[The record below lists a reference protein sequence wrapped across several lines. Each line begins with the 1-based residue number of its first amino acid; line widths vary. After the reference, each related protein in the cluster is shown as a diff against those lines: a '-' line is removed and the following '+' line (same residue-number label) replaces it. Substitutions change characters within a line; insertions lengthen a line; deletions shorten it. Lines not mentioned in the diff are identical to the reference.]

1 MIEEEELSQILN
13 ISGKLESNLGL
24 SLEGFLI
31 FSEDKLAAKMTEGWE
46 IYFNL
51 QKDIDWQLV
60 KLRAVL
66 EEKIPSENRKDLE
79 YIELRFGNFAP
90 YKYKD

>member
-1 MIEEEELSQILN
+1 MI
-13 ISGKLESNLGL
+13 G
-24 SLEGFLI
+24 
-31 FSEDKLAAKMTEGWE
+31 GWE

-51 QKDIDWQLV
+51 QKDQKDIDWQLV